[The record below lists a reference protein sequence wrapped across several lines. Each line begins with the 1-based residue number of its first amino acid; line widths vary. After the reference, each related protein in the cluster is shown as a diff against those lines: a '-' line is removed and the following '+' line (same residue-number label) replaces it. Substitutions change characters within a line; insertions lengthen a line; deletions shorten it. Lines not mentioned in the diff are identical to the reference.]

1 MLLFRSG
8 LRRWLSTIFDVV
20 DANYDGSL
28 SFNEWKNLCRTNPE
42 MKEEEAQ
49 HMYDI
54 CDLNH
59 DGRIDLEEFTAKVSA
74 FWYTLDDSVAGLF
87 GTAFV

>member
-1 MLLFRSG
+1 MLLLQSG
-8 LRRWLSTIFDVV
+8 LRKWLSALFDVV
-20 DANYDGSL
+20 DSNHDGSL